1 MAIRRR
7 ENPMRTPERANAL
20 RVWFYIAAVVA
31 AAAAASLVVIRA
43 QHGPV
48 LPHHVAWPL
57 LTVGFVATSAFPMKF
72 HVRRQTVEV
81 DLVGLTVVIAAVTAS
96 SSSVLLAVLCAGLTR
111 IRQYKWRVDRT
122 LFNVASAILA
132 VAISLSVLDTLLPRS
147 AVLGPRTWP
156 TLVLLPV
163 VYELVTGLLV
173 FGIVG
178 ISGGSPGWAYI
189 RTYLTGLGLVL
200 PLNAA
205 LGVVAATVAW
215 SQPWALLL
223 LLGPGVL
230 VCAWYRRADKI
241 KNRYSD
247 LQKLYE
253 FTVKLSEQS
262 EGSELISAALGEA
275 RHLLH
280 ALSVVV
286 YLPGKSGMVRYQL
299 DNDGQL
305 GASRQ
310 ELPQSLKKVTH
321 DQESILIARGKQPA
335 LLAET
340 GLSDLVA
347 APVDVGTDRPG
358 VLVIGE
364 REGSHATFDNDDRLL
379 LEALAANMGTALTS
393 VRRHDALQ
401 ESRIRREY
409 DLRHDDLTGLP
420 NRSEFASQLSGALAR
435 RQPSE
440 MMAVVLMDL
449 DGFKEINDTVGHD
462 IGDVVLQQTAQRLRE
477 IAVDGKVVARLGGDE
492 FALLLPQAESID
504 GVLRAAEIARDAVSR
519 PIREKGLVLDLRA
532 SVGVAIVPLHRDDPL
547 KCAEVAMYE
556 AKRSHGG
563 IVTYDQ
569 AIDHNTTRKLLL
581 ATELRKAMSD
591 DELEVYYQPVADLR
605 SGDIRGFEA
614 LLRWRHEQ
622 YGSVSPSEFIPV
634 AEKTGLINELTWW
647 VLGRA
652 LRELRRWQDEG
663 YEFTMAVNLSARSLM
678 DKDLVGRLRQQIE
691 DIGVR
696 PRSVVLEI
704 TESSIMV
711 DTDRSERVLQELA
724 DLGVELAIDDYGT
737 EYSSLSRLQRLPVTT
752 VKIDRSFV
760 MHMCANDRDEKIV
773 RATIYLAHTLG
784 QRVIA
789 EGVEDLTTW
798 ERLTELGCDE
808 VQGYYLSAPIPAE
821 QCRQW
826 VHNRQATRLAPVRHL
841 RSVAGA

>member
-1 MAIRRR
+1 MRIRRR
-7 ENPMRTPERANAL
+7 ENLVRTPEQARAL
-20 RVWFYIAAVVA
+20 RVWLYIAGVGAGAAV
-31 AAAAASLVVIRA
+31 ASYLVIHNRNA
-43 QHGPV
+43 PA
-48 LPHHVAWPL
+48 LPHHVPWPL
-57 LTVGFVATSAFPMKF
+57 LTVGIAATAAFPMKF
-72 HVRRQTVEV
+72 HVRRQTANV
-81 DLVGLTVVIAAVTAS
+81 DLQGLAVVIAAVTAT
-96 SSSVLLAVLCAGLTR
+96 SSSVLLAVLCFGIVR
-111 IRQYKWRVDRT
+111 IWLDNWRLDRI
-122 LFNVASAILA
+122 LFNLSMIILA
-132 VAISLSVLDTLLPRS
+132 VALSLSALDAFLVPHRTLGPTAW
-147 AVLGPRTWP
+147 AVLILVAVVFDLAEAL
-156 TLVLLPV
+156 LVL
-163 VYELVTGLLV
+163 
-173 FGIVG
+173 GIVTV
-178 ISGGSPGWAYI
+178 SGGFPGWSYI
-189 RTYLTGLGLVL
+189 INYFTRLSLVL

-205 LGVVAATVAW
+205 LGIVAATVAW
-215 SQPWALLL
+215 SQPWVLLL
-223 LLGPGVL
+223 LVGPGVL
-230 VCAWYRRADKI
+230 VAAWYRRAYKI
-241 KNRYSD
+241 KDRYAD

-262 EGSELISAALGEA
+262 EGADLISAALGEA
-275 RHLLH
+275 QHLLH
-280 ALSVVV
+280 ALSVFV

-299 DNDGQL
+299 GNDGRL
-305 GASRQ
+305 SAFRQ
-310 ELPQSLKKVTH
+310 ELPHSLKKVAQ
-321 DQESILIARGKQPA
+321 DEESILIARGKQPA
-335 LLAET
+335 LIAET
-340 GLSDLVA
+340 GLADLIA

-358 VLVIGE
+358 VLVVGE
-364 REGSHATFDNDDRLL
+364 REGAQATFDNDDRLL

-420 NRSEFASQLSGALAR
+420 NRSEFSSQLSGALAR
-435 RQPSE
+435 RQPSD
-440 MMAVVLMDL
+440 MMAVILMDL

-477 IAVDGKVVARLGGDE
+477 IAVDGRVVARLGGDE
-492 FALLLPQAESID
+492 FALLLPHAENID
-504 GVLRAAEIARDAVSR
+504 GVLRAAETARDAVSR

-605 SGDIRGFEA
+605 SGNIRGFEA
-614 LLRWRHEQ
+614 LLRWRHAD
-622 YGSVSPSEFIPV
+622 YGSVSPAEFIPV

-647 VLGRA
+647 VLARA
-652 LRELRRWQDEG
+652 LRELRRWQDDG

-691 DIGVR
+691 DGGVR
-696 PRSVVLEI
+696 PRSVILEI

-711 DTDRSERVLQELA
+711 DPDRSERVLQELA

-760 MHMCANDRDEKIV
+760 MHMCTNDRDEKIV

-789 EGVEDLTTW
+789 EGVEDLSTW
-798 ERLTELGCDE
+798 ERLAELGCDE

-821 QCRQW
+821 QCRAW
-826 VHNRQATRLAPVRHL
+826 VHDRQLARLAPVRHL
-841 RSVAGA
+841 RPVAG

>member
-1 MAIRRR
+1 MAVSLGVFY
-7 ENPMRTPERANAL
+7 AL
-20 RVWFYIAAVVA
+20 
-31 AAAAASLVVIRA
+31 LG
-43 QHGPV
+43 QPGGLGP
-48 LPHHVAWPL
+48 HAWP
-57 LTVGFVATSAFPMKF
+57 A
-72 HVRRQTVEV
+72 
-81 DLVGLTVVIAAVTAS
+81 LVSIPVIY
-96 SSSVLLAVLCAGLTR
+96 G
-111 IRQYKWRVDRT
+111 
-122 LFNVASAILA
+122 
-132 VAISLSVLDTLLPRS
+132 
-147 AVLGPRTWP
+147 
-156 TLVLLPV
+156 
-163 VYELVTGLLV
+163 LVTTALV
-173 FGIVG
+173 FGIVT
-178 ISGGSPGWAYI
+178 ISGGFPGWPYV
-189 RTYLTGLGLVL
+189 RTCLTGYGLVM

-205 LGVVAATVAW
+205 LGILAATVAW
-215 SQPWALLL
+215 TEPWAVFLLV
-223 LLGPGVL
+223 GTGVL
-230 VCAWYRRADKI
+230 LTAWYRRADKI
-241 KNRYSD
+241 RTRYAD
-247 LQKLYE
+247 LQKLYG
-253 FTVKLSEQS
+253 FTVKLAEQS
-262 EGSELISAALGEA
+262 EGAELISTALNEA
-275 RHLLH
+275 RNLLH
-280 ALSVVV
+280 ALSVVM
-286 YLPGKSGMVRYQL
+286 YLPGKSGMVRYKL
-299 DNDGQL
+299 DDEGEL
-305 GASRQ
+305 TASRQ
-310 ELPQSLKKVTH
+310 ELPQSLKKVAQS
-321 DQESILIARGKQPA
+321 QESILVARGKHPA
-335 LLAET
+335 MLADV

-347 APVDVGTDRPG
+347 APIEVGSERLG
-358 VLVIGE
+358 VLVIGQ
-364 REGSHATFDNDDRLL
+364 REGSRATFDNDDRLL

-420 NRSEFASQLSGALAR
+420 NRSEFSSQLSSALAK

-440 MMAVVLMDL
+440 LMAVVLMDL

-477 IAVDGKVVARLGGDE
+477 VAGETNVVARLGGDE

-504 GVLRAAEIARDAVSR
+504 GVLRAAETARDAVSR

-563 IVTYDQ
+563 IVSYDQ

-581 ATELRKAMSD
+581 ATELRRAMSD

-605 SGDIRGFEA
+605 TGDIRGFEA
-614 LLRWRHEQ
+614 LLRWRHAH
-622 YGSVSPSEFIPV
+622 YGSVSPAEFIPV

-663 YEFTMAVNLSARSLM
+663 YEFSMAVNLSARSLM

-696 PRSVVLEI
+696 PSSVQLEI

-711 DTDRSERVLQELA
+711 DPDRSEQVLQELA

-784 QRVIA
+784 QKVIA
-789 EGVEDLTTW
+789 EGVEDLVTW

-821 QCRQW
+821 QCRLW
-826 VHNRQATRLAPVRHL
+826 VSNRQASRLAPVRHL
-841 RSVAGA
+841 RLAGA

>member
-1 MAIRRR
+1 MAIERRDNSKGAEQQPR
-7 ENPMRTPERANAL
+7 NV
-20 RVWFYIAAVVA
+20 RVWVYIGGVVLA
-31 AAAAASLVVIRA
+31 SMLGSLVLLETA
-43 QHGPV
+43 KGPR
-48 LPHHVAWPL
+48 LPHHVPWPI
-57 LTVGFVATSAFPMKF
+57 LTLAFVATSAFPMKF
-72 HVRRQTVEV
+72 HIRRQTVEF
-81 DLVGLTVVIAAVTAS
+81 DLFEFAVVTAAVTAGPA
-96 SSSVLLAVLCAGLTR
+96 SVLLAVLFSGVVKVYQFR
-111 IRQYKWRVDRT
+111 WRLDRT
-122 LFNVASAILA
+122 ILNAAASVLA
-132 VAISLSVLDTLLPRS
+132 VVASLSVFYVLLGPS
-147 AVLGPRTWP
+147 TNLGPRAWLA
-156 TLVLLPV
+156 LVSVPV
-163 VYELVTGLLV
+163 VYGSVTAVVV
-173 FGIVG
+173 FGIVTVSAG
-178 ISGGSPGWAYI
+178 FPGWRHV
-189 RTYLTGLGLVL
+189 RTGLTGYGLVL

-205 LGVVAATVAW
+205 LGIVAATVAW
-215 SQPWALLL
+215 FQPWALLPLIATAVL
-223 LLGPGVL
+223 LT
-230 VCAWYRRADKI
+230 AWYRRADKI

-247 LQKLYE
+247 LQKLYG

-262 EGSELISAALGEA
+262 EGAELITTALTEA
-275 RHLLH
+275 RTLLH
-280 ALSVVV
+280 ANSVAVF
-286 YLPGKSGMVRYQL
+286 LPGKSGTVSYQL
-299 DNDGQL
+299 DAN
-305 GASRQ
+305 SRVNATRE
-310 ELPQSLKKVTH
+310 ELPQSLKKVAQS
-321 DQESILIARGKQPA
+321 QESIVIARGKHPA
-335 LLAET
+335 MLADI

-347 APVDVGTDRPG
+347 APVDVGIDRFG
-358 VLVIGE
+358 VLLIGE
-364 REGSHATFDNDDRLL
+364 REGSVATFDHDDRLL
-379 LEALAANMGTALTS
+379 LEALAANLGTALTS

-401 ESRIRREY
+401 EARIRREY

-420 NRSEFASQLSGALAR
+420 NRSEFSSQLSGALAK

-440 MMAVVLMDL
+440 LMAVVLMDL

-462 IGDVVLQQTAQRLRE
+462 IGDVVLQQTAQRLKE
-477 IAVDGKVVARLGGDE
+477 VAGDINVVARLGGDE

-504 GVLRAAEIARDAVSR
+504 SVLRAAETARDAVSQ

-581 ATELRKAMSD
+581 ATELRRAMSD

-605 SGDIRGFEA
+605 TGDIRGFEA
-614 LLRWRHEQ
+614 LLRWRHAH
-622 YGSVSPSEFIPV
+622 YGSVSPNEFIPV

-652 LRELRRWQDEG
+652 LRELRRWQDDG
-663 YEFTMAVNLSARSLM
+663 YEFSMAVNLSARSLL

-696 PRSVVLEI
+696 PGSVTLEI

-711 DTDRSERVLQELA
+711 DPDRSERVLQELA

-821 QCRQW
+821 QCRLW
-826 VHNRQATRLAPVRHL
+826 VTNRQAARLAPVRHL